1 MRMLNWVRENIPAK
15 RTVQN
20 FPEAGTWNVSII
32 PAFSGKQ
39 MVVGDRLHGEIFQ
52 VRSDFYQRRLEDL
65 RRALIGLPATR
76 KDLMR
81 MGVDYLFWGDE
92 ERVYFKFLPDLPV
105 LKRIGSTILYS
116 LVEP

>member
-1 MRMLNWVRENIPAK
+1 
-15 RTVQN
+15 
-20 FPEAGTWNVSII
+20 
-32 PAFSGKQ
+32 
-39 MVVGDRLHGEIFQ
+39 
-52 VRSDFYQRRLEDL
+52 
-65 RRALIGLPATR
+65 
-76 KDLMR
+76 MR